1 MLQSASRVDTS
12 QAARRAGGRSRVRSA
27 SLLIL
32 AGVFLAGAA
41 PSAHAQD
48 LPQLFQRVSKSVVI
62 VRAKGRDLVMQ
73 GGTSTP
79 VKFNEVGSGVLV
91 STDGKVLTAAHVVQ
105 IADEVTV
112 EILGGET
119 VTARVVG
126 SKVKADLALLQLAR
140 VPAHRARADRR
151 LRERA
156 AQTAHDLLRN
166 GARRVPPDRRRHQ
179 T

>member
-1 MLQSASRVDTS
+1 MS
-12 QAARRAGGRSRVRSA
+12 RSRRVLPPMLTLP
-27 SLLIL
+27 LLLL
-32 AGVFLAGAA
+32 AGLVVPWPPAF
-41 PSAHAQD
+41 AQTET
-48 LPQLFQRVSKSVVI
+48 LPQVFQRVTGSVVV
-62 VRAKGRDLVMQ
+62 VRAKGRDLTAQ
-73 GGTSTP
+73 AGGTVL

-91 STDGKVLTAAHVVQ
+91 SADGKVLTASHVVQ
-105 IADEVTV
+105 IADEITV
-112 EILGGET
+112 EFLDGD
-119 VTARVVG
+119 VVPA
-126 SKVKADLALLQLAR
+126 KVVASEMRADLALLQLAR